1 MYVYLSFN
9 ETFAVKIDACA
20 TTTQAGI
27 TTSPANAMKIQA
39 GNAMFAGE
47 FRCGVDD
54 KGRFVLPSVFRAV
67 FPVEDEQLAKSV
79 IILKSLDH
87 SLWLYR
93 TSEWEEKLTASRQHL
108 DDEQSRL
115 FMHYVVAE
123 SAPSEVDKNGRLSI
137 PKRHREYADIDNEV
151 VLIGLYERIE
161 LWSPLRWEAYLVRL
175 EERHEMTLGKIL
187 SIL

>member
-1 MYVYLSFN
+1 MYVYLSSN
-9 ETFAVKIDACA
+9 ANFAVKIDGCDRTAA
-20 TTTQAGI
+20 SGMTE
-27 TTSPANAMKIQA
+27 SPANAMKLQA
-39 GNAMFAGE
+39 GKAMFAGE

-54 KGRFVLPSVFRAV
+54 KGRFVLPSVFRAA
-67 FPVEDEQLAKSV
+67 FPVDDEQLAKSV

-93 TSEWEEKLTASRQHL
+93 TQDWEEKLAATRQHL

-137 PKRHREYADIDNEV
+137 PKRLREFAEVENEV

>member
-1 MYVYLSFN
+1 
-9 ETFAVKIDACA
+9 
-20 TTTQAGI
+20 
-27 TTSPANAMKIQA
+27 
-39 GNAMFAGE
+39 MFAGE
-47 FRCGVDD
+47 FRCSVDD
-54 KGRFVLPSVFRAV
+54 KGRFVLPPVFRGA
-67 FPVEDEQLAKSV
+67 FPLDDEQLVRSV
-79 IILKSLDH
+79 ILLKSLDH

-93 TSEWEEKLTASRQHL
+93 SRDWEGKLAATRQHL

-137 PKRHREYADIDNEV
+137 PKRLREYAEIDGDV
-151 VLIGLYERIE
+151 VLIGLYDRIE
-161 LWSPLRWEAYLVRL
+161 LWSPFRWEAYLSRL

>member
-9 ETFAVKIDACA
+9 EISAAKIDGCD
-20 TTTQAGI
+20 TTAASGVTKF
-27 TTSPANAMKIQA
+27 PANAAKIQT
-39 GNAMFAGE
+39 GNVMFAGE

-54 KGRFVLPSVFRAV
+54 KGRFVMPSVFRTA
-67 FPVEDEQLAKSV
+67 FPVADEQLAKSV

-93 TSEWEEKLTASRQHL
+93 TSEWEEKLTASRHRL

-137 PKRHREYADIDNEV
+137 PKRHREYAEIDNEV

>member
-1 MYVYLSFN
+1 MYVYLSHD
-9 ETFAVKIDACA
+9 EIFAGKFGACDITVA
-20 TTTQAGI
+20 SGI
-27 TTSPANAMKIQA
+27 TLQPANVMKIQA

-54 KGRFVLPSVFRAV
+54 KGRFVLPSVFRTA
-67 FPVEDEQLAKSV
+67 FPIEDEQPAKSV
-79 IILKSLDH
+79 IILKSFDR

-93 TSEWEEKLTASRQHL
+93 TSEWEEKLAATRRHL

-137 PKRHREYADIDNEV
+137 PKRLREYAEIDSEV

-161 LWSPLRWEAYLVRL
+161 FWSPLRWEAYLARL

>member
-1 MYVYLSFN
+1 
-9 ETFAVKIDACA
+9 
-20 TTTQAGI
+20 
-27 TTSPANAMKIQA
+27 
-39 GNAMFAGE
+39 MFAGE
-47 FRCGVDD
+47 FRCGVDE
-54 KGRFVLPSVFRAV
+54 KGRFVLPSVFRGA
-67 FPVEDEQLAKSV
+67 FPLEPEETARSV
-79 IILKSLDH
+79 ILLKSLDH

-93 TSEWEEKLTASRQHL
+93 TQEWEEKLLTTRQHL

-137 PKRHREYADIDNEV
+137 PKRLREYAEVDGEV
-151 VLIGLYERIE
+151 VLIGLYDRIE
-161 LWSPLRWEAYLVRL
+161 LWSPTHWEAYLSRL

>member
-1 MYVYLSFN
+1 
-9 ETFAVKIDACA
+9 
-20 TTTQAGI
+20 
-27 TTSPANAMKIQA
+27 
-39 GNAMFAGE
+39 MFAGE

-54 KGRFVLPSVFRAV
+54 KGRFVLPSVFRAS

-93 TSEWEEKLTASRQHL
+93 TPEWEEKLTATRQHL

-137 PKRHREYADIDNEV
+137 PKRLREFAEIENEV

-161 LWSPLRWEAYLVRL
+161 LWSPLRWEAYLSRL

>member
-1 MYVYLSFN
+1 
-9 ETFAVKIDACA
+9 
-20 TTTQAGI
+20 
-27 TTSPANAMKIQA
+27 
-39 GNAMFAGE
+39 MFAGE
-47 FRCGVDD
+47 FRCSVDE
-54 KGRFVLPSVFRAV
+54 KGRFLLPSVFRSA
-67 FPVEDEQLAKSV
+67 FPLDPEQAARGV
-79 IILKSLDH
+79 ILLKSLDH

-93 TSEWEEKLTASRQHL
+93 TQEWEEKLIATRQHL

-137 PKRHREYADIDNEV
+137 PKRLRDYAEVDGEV
-151 VLIGLYERIE
+151 VLLGLYDRIE
-161 LWSPLRWEAYLVRL
+161 LWSPFRWEAYLSRL

>member
-1 MYVYLSFN
+1 MYVYLSLN
-9 ETFAVKIDACA
+9 ENFPVKIDACD
-20 TTTQAGI
+20 TTAASGM
-27 TTSPANAMKIQA
+27 TTLSANATKRQA

-54 KGRFVLPSVFRAV
+54 KGRFVLPSVFRAA

-93 TSEWEEKLTASRQHL
+93 TSEWEEKLIATRQHL

-137 PKRHREYADIDNEV
+137 PKRLREYAEIDNEV

-161 LWSPLRWEAYLVRL
+161 FWSPLRWEAYLVRL

>member
-1 MYVYLSFN
+1 
-9 ETFAVKIDACA
+9 
-20 TTTQAGI
+20 
-27 TTSPANAMKIQA
+27 
-39 GNAMFAGE
+39 MFAGE
-47 FRCGVDD
+47 FRCSVDE
-54 KGRFVLPSVFRAV
+54 KGRFVLPPVFRGA
-67 FPVEDEQLAKSV
+67 FPLDEEQLTRSV
-79 IILKSLDH
+79 ILLKSLDH

-93 TSEWEEKLTASRQHL
+93 SQEWEEKLAATRQHL

-137 PKRHREYADIDNEV
+137 PKRLREYAEIDSEV
-151 VLIGLYERIE
+151 VLIGLYDRIE
-161 LWSPLRWEAYLVRL
+161 LWSPFRWEVYLSRL

>member
-1 MYVYLSFN
+1 MYVYLSHKDISS
-9 ETFAVKIDACA
+9 AKIDGCDA
-20 TTTQAGI
+20 TTASGSTK
-27 TTSPANAMKIQA
+27 TPVNAAKTKA
-39 GNAMFAGE
+39 KDAMFAGE

-54 KGRFVLPSVFRAV
+54 KGRFVLPSVFRGA
-67 FPVEDEQLAKSV
+67 FPVDTEQLAKSV
-79 IILKSLDH
+79 ILLKSLDH

-93 TSEWEEKLTASRQHL
+93 TQEWEEKLTATRQHL

-123 SAPSEVDKNGRLSI
+123 SVPSEVDKNGRLSI
-137 PKRHREYADIDNEV
+137 PKRLREYAEVDGEV

-161 LWSPLRWEAYLVRL
+161 LWSPLRWEAYLSRL

>member
-9 ETFAVKIDACA
+9 EISAVKIDGCA
-20 TTTQAGI
+20 IPAAPGMARF
-27 TTSPANAMKIQA
+27 PANAAKIQA

-54 KGRFVLPSVFRAV
+54 KGRFVLPSVFRAA

-79 IILKSLDH
+79 IILKSLDY

-93 TSEWEEKLTASRQHL
+93 TVEWEEKLTASRQRL

-137 PKRHREYADIDNEV
+137 PKRHREYAEIDNEV
-151 VLIGLYERIE
+151 VLVGLYERIE
-161 LWSPLRWEAYLVRL
+161 LWSPPRWEAYLVRL

>member
-1 MYVYLSFN
+1 
-9 ETFAVKIDACA
+9 
-20 TTTQAGI
+20 
-27 TTSPANAMKIQA
+27 
-39 GNAMFAGE
+39 MFAGE
-47 FRCGVDD
+47 FRCSVDE
-54 KGRFVLPSVFRAV
+54 KGRFVLPPVFRGA
-67 FPVEDEQLAKSV
+67 FPVEEEELARSV

-87 SLWLYR
+87 SLWLYC
-93 TSEWEEKLTASRQHL
+93 TQEWEEKLSATRQHL

-137 PKRHREYADIDNEV
+137 PKRLREYAEIDTEV

-161 LWSPLRWEAYLVRL
+161 LWNPLRWEAYLSRL

>member
-1 MYVYLSFN
+1 
-9 ETFAVKIDACA
+9 
-20 TTTQAGI
+20 
-27 TTSPANAMKIQA
+27 
-39 GNAMFAGE
+39 MFAGE
-47 FRCGVDD
+47 FRCSVDE
-54 KGRFVLPSVFRAV
+54 KGRFVLPPVFRGA
-67 FPVEDEQLAKSV
+67 FPLDDEQLTRSV
-79 IILKSLDH
+79 ILLKSLDH

-93 TSEWEEKLTASRQHL
+93 SQEWEEKLAATRQHL

-137 PKRHREYADIDNEV
+137 PKRLREYAEIDSEV
-151 VLIGLYERIE
+151 VLIGLYDRIE
-161 LWSPLRWEAYLVRL
+161 LWSPFRWEAYLSRL

>member
-9 ETFAVKIDACA
+9 EISAAKIDCCDTIAA
-20 TTTQAGI
+20 SGI
-27 TTSPANAMKIQA
+27 TTFPAKAAKIQA
-39 GNAMFAGE
+39 GNVMFAGE

-54 KGRFVLPSVFRAV
+54 KGRFVMPSVFRAA

-93 TSEWEEKLTASRQHL
+93 TSEWEEKLTASRLHL

-137 PKRHREYADIDNEV
+137 PKRHREYAEIDNEV

-161 LWSPLRWEAYLVRL
+161 LWSPVRWEAYLVRL